1 MIFKSVSDW
10 ENKTEKSFF
19 IEQISVYIRLV
30 QVFCEKENIPF
41 ECDDVDVVD
50 ELKSIGVIDN
60 ADELPTLKKEVPA
73 LYDDFI
79 IAVRIAVKYGE
90 QMDGLLDKL
99 YNSKRKQ
106 IQSAAKKKKNLT
118 LVDFF

>member
-41 ECDDVDVVD
+41 KCDDADVVD
-50 ELKSIGVIDN
+50 E
-60 ADELPTLKKEVPA
+60 
-73 LYDDFI
+73 
-79 IAVRIAVKYGE
+79 
-90 QMDGLLDKL
+90 
-99 YNSKRKQ
+99 
-106 IQSAAKKKKNLT
+106 
-118 LVDFF
+118 